1 VVANGDLPIFVMA
14 ITIAMLIVVSLIAM
28 MTLMIRMV
36 MMNMKNAMEK
46 KHCISYCENIIYM
59 LLSILL

>member
-28 MTLMIRMV
+28 TTLMIRMV

-46 KHCISYCENIIYM
+46 KHCISYCVNIVYM
-59 LLSILL
+59 LLSILV